1 MSLFLPILLF
11 VVIAGLIFR
20 IAVVQARKTRANVQA
35 LARQLGLTVTEKKI
49 LGLVARREL
58 NGVVDG
64 RSLRCWTY
72 TTGSGKS
79 QQHWCAVAVQP
90 RSSGRLTFDIQ
101 RQDFGTKVMEFFG
114 SKEITVGD
122 PVFDAAWFVRTNE
135 PDFLSAAL
143 VREIRGKFMA
153 ALAGGAKGSFALKD
167 GAVCYAE
174 RGGFYSAPL
183 TRRLE
188 QQVPLLRDLADLAEV
203 FAGTKT

>member
-1 MSLFLPILLF
+1 
-11 VVIAGLIFR
+11 
-20 IAVVQARKTRANVQA
+20 
-35 LARQLGLTVTEKKI
+35 
-49 LGLVARREL
+49 
-58 NGVVDG
+58 
-64 RSLRCWTY
+64 
-72 TTGSGKS
+72 
-79 QQHWCAVAVQP
+79 
-90 RSSGRLTFDIQ
+90 
-101 RQDFGTKVMEFFG
+101 MEFFG